1 MKKKMINK
9 ISKTCRFLQMQDR
22 PRLDLI
28 QAKLLEPLAKNLRL
42 SHLKST
48 LIIIEKIKEAQ
59 TFMIKMINQ
68 RFLSPHRKIMN
79 YILLKEE
86 LKIKTDRFLR
96 MTTT

>member
-59 TFMIKMINQ
+59 TFMTKMINQ
-68 RFLSPHRKIMN
+68 RFLSPHRKIMH

-86 LKIKTDRFLR
+86 LKIKTDQYLR